1 MKSQLRVLHLEDDK
15 NDADLVQLTLSSG
28 GIACDTVLVDTR
40 DGFISS
46 IEKCSFDVILADY
59 SLPSFDGLSALEIA
73 KKACPDLPFIF
84 VSGALGEEYAVE
96 TLKRGATDYVL
107 KDRLSK
113 LATSINRALREA
125 DEIAKRRR
133 LEEQLIHVQKMEAV
147 GQFAGGIA
155 HDFNNVLMVVKG
167 FARVLEDKMGANDPL
182 KAYVKRIISAA
193 DKGANLVQDLLTFSS
208 SRKIEPV
215 AADLNQIL
223 KIAEGFLLQALRKD
237 VELRIKLA
245 QEALTVMADA
255 TQIEHVLI
263 NLATNARDAMP
274 EGGILTIDTCRAVL
288 DEEFIRP
295 YGYGKPGAYAL
306 IKVTDTGKGIDE
318 ETKERLF
325 EPFFTTKEVG
335 KGTGLGL
342 SIVYGIIKQHNGYI
356 NVFSEAGKGTTF
368 NVYLPLTGSVG

>member
-1 MKSQLRVLHLEDDK
+1 MNSPIRILHLEDDK
-15 NDADLVQLTLSSG
+15 NDAELVHATLSSEG
-28 GIACDTVLVDTR
+28 VVCDIALVDTR
-40 DGFISS
+40 DVFISS
-46 IEKCSFDVILADY
+46 IEKFSFDLILADY
-59 SLPSFDGLSALEIA
+59 SLPSFDGFSALEIA
-73 KKACPDLPFIF
+73 KRKCPDIPFIF

-107 KDRLSK
+107 KNRLSK

-125 DEIAKRRR
+125 DEKAKRRR

-147 GQFAGGIA
+147 GQLAGGIA
-155 HDFNNVLMVVKG
+155 HDFSNVLMVVKG
-167 FARVLEDKMGANDPL
+167 FARILEDEMGADDPL
-182 KAYVKRIISAA
+182 KVNVERIISAA

-208 SRKIEPV
+208 RRKMEPV
-215 AADLNQIL
+215 TVDLNQIV
-223 KIAEGFLLQALRKD
+223 KIAEGFLLKALRKD

-274 EGGILTIDTCRAVL
+274 EGGILTIETCRAEL
-288 DEEFIRP
+288 DEEFVRP

-306 IKVTDTGKGIDE
+306 INVTDTGTGMDE
-318 ETKERLF
+318 EKKERLF
-325 EPFFTTKEVG
+325 EPFFTTKEIG

-342 SIVYGIIKQHNGYI
+342 SIVYGIIKQHNGCV
-356 NVFSEAGKGTTF
+356 NVFSEAGNGTTF
-368 NVYLPLTGSVG
+368 KVYLPLTGSVG